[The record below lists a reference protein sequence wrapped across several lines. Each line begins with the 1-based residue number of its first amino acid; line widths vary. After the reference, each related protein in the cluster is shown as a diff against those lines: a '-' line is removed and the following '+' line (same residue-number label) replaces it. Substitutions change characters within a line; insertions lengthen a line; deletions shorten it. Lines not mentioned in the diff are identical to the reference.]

1 MSRHR
6 NLRRLNSDDYNTY
19 DDLVPSSVDDD
30 YGISPNTAGQ
40 FFYGP
45 SGHVDGS
52 FLPSFT
58 RTPLNITEEEF
69 PDQNETLAATKVSG
83 RNENDDASMLEL
95 QFDDLILE
103 GGADRVVCQGVTTHV
118 SPTPTFAKSDKSIR
132 ASDELN
138 FDAFAQ
144 LAGLAH
150 LPTESPFSLDH
161 PTPFVPKTISAFT
174 FLPRLEEMNQPIL
187 GTPKCADPS
196 SKTLKAESVPHNPLS
211 RLGSF
216 FRAVSCPHSRQFAD
230 SLVDLMITVRRIR
243 PSIFLKQSENAS
255 KKLPH
260 TDFSSP
266 PLIENKPDTTC
277 PNKKSILLPHS
288 RNKKFSRS
296 TAEKQP
302 TAAPLEQVK
311 VLSNPTPQPPLS
323 EIIHKCDDPIPKT
336 PNDTRLNHTNY
347 ATPTKPV
354 DRKLLVQEYEQRYL
368 AGSEKEII
376 NLIVV
381 GHVDAGK
388 STLMGNVLYQLG
400 HVSSKQLA
408 KYQWEAQ
415 KLGKASFAYAWVLDQ
430 TSEER
435 TRGITMD
442 IAQTAF
448 ETNRKRVVLLDAPGH
463 RDFVPQVIGGAAQ
476 ADVALLVVN
485 ATAGEFETGM
495 QFGGQTQEH
504 ARLVRLLGVSCLIVV
519 VNKMD
524 TVSWSEERFEEIKA
538 TMLAFLKTINQTA
551 VAFCPVSG
559 LLGVNLINSTSCPAE
574 ADIDK
579 LAPWY
584 DGPCLL
590 DIIDN
595 LEPVERPVGGPFR
608 FVVSDI
614 FKPVGS
620 SVPVVAGRIVS
631 GAISAGV
638 NLPTS
643 RIICLPIGHS
653 GAVKSIRSLSGTGDG
668 GKVDGSLL
676 DQSVKFAFA
685 GDQVA
690 LILQGIDPH
699 VSLSPGDVIC
709 DQDNPVPVSS
719 RIRARLLVFA
729 PQQPI
734 TRGYPVIFYY
744 HCSSVPATITKLLS
758 ATLKEKKAKK
768 DVVKPRCLLGNCTA
782 EVEITFERPICLET
796 YDTCKS
802 LGRFMLRVAGDSIA
816 GGTVLT
822 VSI

>member
-6 NLRRLNSDDYNTY
+6 NLRRLNSDGNLFPAKIISSHNTLDYNTY

-30 YGISPNTAGQ
+30 YGISPNT
-40 FFYGP
+40 
-45 SGHVDGS
+45 
-52 FLPSFT
+52 
-58 RTPLNITEEEF
+58 
-69 PDQNETLAATKVSG
+69 AATKVSG

-103 GGADRVVCQGVTTHV
+103 GGADRVVCQG
-118 SPTPTFAKSDKSIR
+118 
-132 ASDELN
+132 
-138 FDAFAQ
+138 
-144 LAGLAH
+144 
-150 LPTESPFSLDH
+150 
-161 PTPFVPKTISAFT
+161 
-174 FLPRLEEMNQPIL
+174 
-187 GTPKCADPS
+187 
-196 SKTLKAESVPHNPLS
+196 
-211 RLGSF
+211 
-216 FRAVSCPHSRQFAD
+216 
-230 SLVDLMITVRRIR
+230 
-243 PSIFLKQSENAS
+243 
-255 KKLPH
+255 
-260 TDFSSP
+260 
-266 PLIENKPDTTC
+266 
-277 PNKKSILLPHS
+277 
-288 RNKKFSRS
+288 S

-381 GHVDAGK
+381 GNFSPHTFPCLGHVDAGK

-448 ETNRKRVVLLDAPGH
+448 ETNRKRSFVPLSKVVLLDAPGH

-668 GKVDGSLL
+668 GKVDGLTDWFRSHPLSSVHRKQGRINPDESEIRLGHLAHLECNLRTRLYSHGYRYHVLLLDCGSLLPSVILSHPVLPSYSCSGSLL